1 MAKIFKTEVQVW
13 DGSEWTP
20 VYRAANNQNAL
31 LNLSIKDKLG
41 SPVMAR
47 FSLINRPA
55 TTGAKRGYV
64 ESTYGAYLEEF
75 DRIRLVDTKSK
86 AIIFYGRVY
95 RQETKQDSQYGSLL
109 HITAF
114 DALQELA
121 ENNLQGDAANL
132 SSETRVSD
140 AIAKLINNFTYNTGS
155 GSGIISGNISVSDTQ
170 KFNTSASQTA
180 EYPNFSEGNETALGA
195 IYKLAAK
202 DPHSSSTSNSN
213 PDSDFGYNYFVDSGF
228 TTALK
233 TAPHSSN
240 KPAFNYFK
248 RETIPDLS
256 PDLFYNIS
264 YKGTAA
270 DGDSTNSYTTTVNT
284 FSELNFSKQ
293 YTDIVT
299 DAVVTYSKTDG
310 TAATIHVQKL
320 NVVGITGNGASS
332 DFDFSNL
339 FNDSGVPVSIQRS
352 PRLFIRENTSPNDYI
367 AIGSLIYLDNP
378 TNGSSAVALVTLED
392 RTADS
397 ILYSNLIGAGGYD
410 GYLYASK
417 NLTLSN
423 ATLPSD
429 LDRFRVDSASSSVT
443 EIIREKAFNYDS
455 VEAPDDVRRAIAAHF
470 TKKTETTTPIR
481 ASVAIAE
488 YPFARIT
495 DDPSSISTN
504 TLTTNIDFEARGVR
518 KGMVVRQLNS
528 AGAETGN
535 YGYISNVTSSTITVQ
550 LYNPTNNTPVSWN
563 STDKFVVYIP
573 IRPGFKTYVENDYAN
588 VDGPAIL
595 LDVDYSEG
603 VGVQTAQL
611 GLVINNLAAIYGDA
625 PNMPTAGS
633 SNSPL
638 PDTAIMQ
645 SIAKVDCDFTN
656 TGGTQVNWASGT
668 LYIGSDE
675 YTIASGNASG
685 LSTTLWKIVYWL
697 PAQSGGNDNAFS
709 VASSVDTVPPKAVK
723 IAKVKGGPTVAQW
736 EFLISSTDNPQYD
749 LGDSNVIKGVATG
762 SLFSEGNRPFT
773 TNLEIRRASANTVIW
788 DNGTASTDATLT
800 FSSGDALTI
809 PDGTSATLSDGTY
822 YVYIQNVDL
831 DISSTYSL
839 VFSQLYTDAI
849 GDNVILLAVLEV
861 DSAEPSSPAINQFNA
876 KVPTISAVN
885 IAADSITADKLE
897 ASLVLS
903 TTVIAGTSGG
913 ARVELDASGAK
924 IIHAPGSLSGEFVF
938 EDTSSNTHGLIKAG
952 EYTDSQSGS
961 PTTKDTLSFYAPS
974 AASAS
979 SGVGSNINQVLIIGK
994 EIGESLDAEFMVL
1007 GSVELKGQGEPDD
1020 PPDIFWS
1027 DNSNVLQGSILVNGG
1042 VLYVKNGSGTVTWS
1056 SSGGGSSTFTYNFEA
1071 GGTINEGDLVYI
1083 SSGGATPQI
1092 QAVSTDDQAA
1102 LSIGTAGNAGAAGSP
1117 GDTITV
1123 NLFGPVRTG
1132 IAGSAVTAGNI
1143 LKRSVVSAGRLQPYI
1158 VTLPDASSSTTK
1170 RSSDNAY
1177 MEFDGS
1183 TGNVLRTESYTASD
1197 TDLFR
1202 SNSTSSNSVSSTA
1215 HSHSGTASVSA
1226 SGAAGPF
1233 ASGTHTHGSG
1243 NITTNIAAFG
1253 GATNSTSAAST
1264 NHTHFVNNIGTNTL
1278 GPNSN
1283 ENLIAASGH
1292 THSVNLSTSG
1302 NTDSPGTSGTN
1313 AASIG
1318 HTHSVN
1324 VSASATA
1331 ISSVSLHTHTHDMSL
1346 AHEHYFHIGDKIGI
1360 ALEDQSTTGNT
1371 FDFVALKM

>member
-1 MAKIFKTEVQVW
+1 MPKIIKTEVQVW

-41 SPVMAR
+41 FPVMAR

-55 TTGAKRGYV
+55 TTGAKQGYV

-95 RQETKQDSQYGSLL
+95 RQETKQDSQYGSLM
-109 HITAF
+109 HITAY

-121 ENNLQGDAANL
+121 ENKLQGLDANL
-132 SSETRVSD
+132 SSATRVSE
-140 AIAKLINNFTYNTGS
+140 AISEIINKFTYNTRS
-155 GSGIISGNISVSDTQ
+155 GGNQVSTNISVLDTQ
-170 KFNTSASQTA
+170 KFNTSVSITA
-180 EYPNFSEGNETALGA
+180 ESPNLSEGDETALGA

-202 DPHSSSTSNSN
+202 DPHSASTSNSN

-233 TAPHSSN
+233 TATHSSN

-299 DAVVTYSKTDG
+299 HALVTYSKPDG
-310 TAATIHVQKL
+310 ITGTLTAIKL
-320 NVVGITGNGASS
+320 NVNAISNGSGGLIG
-332 DFDFSNL
+332 FTTLFS
-339 FNDSGVPVSIQRS
+339 GKSILNS
-352 PRLFIRENTSPNDYI
+352 PRLWRRETSADSYD
-367 AIGSLIYLDNP
+367 AVGSLIYIDTL
-378 TNGSSAVALVTLED
+378 TGSGVAVVSLYAGISVYDILGTTLN
-392 RTADS
+392 AGPYDS
-397 ILYSNLIGAGGYD
+397 
-410 GYLYASK
+410 YLYVSDSSP
-417 NLTLSN
+417 TPVGGV
-423 ATLPSD
+423 PSINS
-429 LDRFRVDSASSSVT
+429 FYVASASSSVT
-443 EIIREKAFNYDS
+443 EIRREKTFNYDS
-455 VEAPDDVRRAIAAHF
+455 VETPDDVRRAIAAHF

-504 TLTTNIDFEARGVR
+504 TLTTTIDFEARGVR

-550 LYNPTNNTPVSWN
+550 LYNPTNNTTVSWN

-611 GLVINNLAAIYGDA
+611 GLVINNLAAIYSDA
-625 PNMPTAGS
+625 PNMPTTGS

-638 PDTAIMQ
+638 PDTAVMQ

-656 TGGTQVNWASGT
+656 TGGTQVNWASGI

-697 PAQSGGNDNAFS
+697 PAQFGGNDNAFS
-709 VASSVDTVPPKAVK
+709 VASSVDNVPPKAVK

-788 DNGTASTDATLT
+788 DNGTALTDATLT

-809 PDGTSATLSDGTY
+809 LDSTSATLSNGTY

-861 DSAEPSSPAINQFNA
+861 DSGEPSSPAINQFNA

-903 TTVIAGTSGG
+903 TTIIAGTSGG

-938 EDTSSNTHGLIKAG
+938 EDTSGNTHGLIKAG

-974 AASAS
+974 ATSAS
-979 SGVGSNINQVLIIGK
+979 SGVSSNINQVLIIGK
-994 EIGESLDAEFMVL
+994 DIGESIDAELMVL
-1007 GSVELKGQGEPDD
+1007 GSVELKGQGEGDD

-1027 DNSNVLQGSILVNGG
+1027 DNSSVLQGSILVGGG
-1042 VLYVKNGSGTVTWS
+1042 VLYVKNGLGTVTWS
-1056 SSGGGSSTFTYNFEA
+1056 SSGGGFTYNFEA

-1102 LSIGTAGNAGAAGSP
+1102 LSIGTAGNAGSAGSP
-1117 GDTITV
+1117 GTTITV

-1143 LKRSVVSAGRLQPYI
+1143 LKRSVVSVGRLQPYS

-1170 RSSDNAY
+1170 RTSDNAY

-1183 TGNVLRTESYTASD
+1183 TGNVIRTESYTAGD
-1197 TDLFR
+1197 TDFFR

-1215 HSHSGTASVSA
+1215 HSHSGNASVSGSA
-1226 SGAAGPF
+1226 EAGPF
-1233 ASGTHTHGSG
+1233 ANSNHTHDSG
-1243 NITTNIAAFG
+1243 NINTTTSTVG
-1253 GATNSTSAAST
+1253 GATNSISAAST
-1264 NHTHFVNNIGTNTL
+1264 NHTHYVNNIGTNTL

-1292 THSVNLSTSG
+1292 THSINLSTSG
-1302 NTDSPGTSGTN
+1302 NTGTPSSAGTN
-1313 AASIG
+1313 AASVG
-1318 HTHSVN
+1318 HTHPVN

-1331 ISSVSLHTHTHDMSL
+1331 ISSVSLHTHTHDMRL
-1346 AHEHYFHIGDKIGI
+1346 GHEHYFRIGDKIGI
-1360 ALEDQSTTGNT
+1360 ALEDQSTIGNT